1 MIKPILTLIPK
12 FPTIFYFIGLEMS
25 KDQRVID
32 FLGQLLWLDKKRG
45 RPNPKK
51 SEKENIFYWCLSF
64 VYLLILQY
72 GDFFLMNEETNSR
85 LLGAL
90 KSLIFDGVRKFH
102 ISCEMV

>member
-51 SEKENIFYWCLSF
+51 SEKENS
-64 VYLLILQY
+64 LLVLKFCVLTHTSIWR
-72 GDFFLMNEETNSR
+72 FFLDE
-85 LLGAL
+85 
-90 KSLIFDGVRKFH
+90 
-102 ISCEMV
+102 